1 MCIRNFSPIMNLIKS
16 CSWNLRNIWRFF
28 WRVILTIFDDVDDGV
43 NLHHYLNPFRAPPS
57 TSHTRT
63 TSMATSAHVWRI
75 NMLYKKILKCVVLRP
90 IPIVRTSNLGPQN
103 RHFAAPRSSALRVYM
118 CVFVCVRSTFISF
131 TAIVVSWWSDRERGR
146 VRDTPSPLHTQKR
159 NSVEHIKALGKAL
172 QCFSCFQIFVH
183 SSSLFFFFVPFS
195 KFRRIAVVE
204 ELCLISAT
212 HRIWSVKR
220 TSSQGRVLRAS
231 LPKWPPTSCRRNRS
245 GPTSARMI
253 PILRFHLPIIS

>member
-1 MCIRNFSPIMNLIKS
+1 MFL
-16 CSWNLRNIWRFF
+16 NLRNIWRFF

-63 TSMATSAHVWRI
+63 PWQQVWPRPPTFGGSICYIRKYLSASFYVQFQLLELPIWDH
-75 NMLYKKILKCVVLRP
+75 KTDIL
-90 IPIVRTSNLGPQN
+90 
-103 RHFAAPRSSALRVYM
+103 PRQDRLL
-118 CVFVCVRSTFISF
+118 CVCVCVCTIDFHFVYCDRRKLTI
-131 TAIVVSWWSDRERGR
+131 WQRERGR
-146 VRDTPSPLHTQKR
+146 KRDTPSPLHTQKR

-183 SSSLFFFFVPFS
+183 SSSLFFFSVPFS

-253 PILRFHLPIIS
+253 PILRFHLPIIF